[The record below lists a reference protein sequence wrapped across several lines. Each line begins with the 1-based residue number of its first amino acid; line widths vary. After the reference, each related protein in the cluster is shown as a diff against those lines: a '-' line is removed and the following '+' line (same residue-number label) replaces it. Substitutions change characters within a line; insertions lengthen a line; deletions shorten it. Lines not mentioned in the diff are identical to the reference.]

1 MSAITVHE
9 LDRWLK
15 QRPGDFALFDVREAG
30 EAEREHIPGAT
41 ALPRRLIEFRI
52 DGLLSAYATPIVVY
66 DGDDGR
72 APLAAA
78 TLQAAGYRDVRRL
91 AGGLP
96 AWLADGRPIA
106 TGFNVPSKVFGEHVL
121 EEDGVTSIAPSD
133 LAAAHEREP
142 FILWDVRTPAEYG
155 RATIPGSCSAPS
167 FEMIAHAAAGAH
179 GQRIVVHCAG
189 RTRSIIAA
197 RTLQLLGVENVAA
210 LENGTMGW
218 RLAGLE
224 LERGATRTLGAP
236 TTADIAN
243 IRVRAQNLAAAA
255 GVSDWTPDALA
266 NALDCR
272 RERALVVLDVRGAQ
286 AFADAHISDAGFAPG
301 GQLIQCT
308 DDFIAVR
315 SATVVLVDDGD
326 ARAFIAA
333 YWLARMGL
341 PMVGVLQGGMPA
353 WREAG
358 RPIASGRQTST
369 PPELVAAQR
378 SAPQI
383 MSDQLRQ
390 SKSDSLI
397 IDVGVSRDY
406 AAGHLPGAIWLPR
419 GWLEL
424 HIDRH
429 ARPDR
434 RIVVTASDPRQ
445 SLLATAALHA
455 RGYSNA
461 VALGGGNA
469 AWALAGGELARG
481 LDAEAP
487 FLPDLVDPP
496 YAKGIA
502 EMRRYLEWEIAL
514 SHGGAATQAG

>member
-1 MSAITVHE
+1 MSAIAVHE

-15 QRPGDFALFDVREAG
+15 QRPGDFALFDIREAG

-52 DGLLSAYATPIVVY
+52 DGLISARDTPIVVY

-78 TLQAAGYRDVRRL
+78 TLQAAGYRDVRWL

-106 TGFNVPSKVFGEHVL
+106 TGFNVPSKVFGECVL

-133 LAAAHEREP
+133 LAAAQAREP
-142 FILWDVRTPAEYG
+142 VTLWDVRTPAEYG

-167 FEMIAHAAAGAH
+167 FEMIAHAAAGAS
-179 GQRIVVHCAG
+179 GRRIVVHCAG

-197 RTLQLLGVENVAA
+197 RTLQLLGVENVTA

-236 TTADIAN
+236 TAADIAN

-255 GVSDWTPDALA
+255 GVSDWTSAALSDT
-266 NALDCR
+266 LDR
-272 RERALVVLDVRGAQ
+272 RQESAIAVIDVRAADAFAQ
-286 AFADAHISDAGFAPG
+286 AHVPHALFAPG
-301 GQLIQCT
+301 GQLVQCT

-315 SATVVLVDDGD
+315 HAPVVLVDDGD
-326 ARAFIAA
+326 ARAFVAA

-358 RPIASGRQTST
+358 KPVAFGRRTAT

-378 SAPQI
+378 SALQI
-383 MSDQLRQ
+383 MPDQLRQ

-406 AAGHLPGAIWLPR
+406 AAGHLPGAIWIPR

-445 SLLATAALHA
+445 SLLATATLHA

-469 AWALAGGELARG
+469 AWASAGGELARG
-481 LDAEAP
+481 LGAEAP

-514 SHGGAATQAG
+514 SHGGTATQAS